1 MYNAE
6 KDDDILIEIAK
17 RNNSDFIQS
26 KIMKF
31 RTNYRD
37 IKLAEEKANIYM
49 K

>member
-1 MYNAE
+1 M
-6 KDDDILIEIAK
+6 EITK

-37 IKLAEEKANIYM
+37 IKLAEEKANILH
-49 K
+49 KIIKKLKNK